1 MKKEGNATD
10 NYKFLMNED
19 LKVTHNLINLQHRR
33 LLVEGKWK
41 GEEISNGMKHQK
53 QHQRKSFLFAAK

>member
-1 MKKEGNATD
+1 
-10 NYKFLMNED
+10 MNED
-19 LKVTHNLINLQHRR
+19 FKITHNLINLQHRR